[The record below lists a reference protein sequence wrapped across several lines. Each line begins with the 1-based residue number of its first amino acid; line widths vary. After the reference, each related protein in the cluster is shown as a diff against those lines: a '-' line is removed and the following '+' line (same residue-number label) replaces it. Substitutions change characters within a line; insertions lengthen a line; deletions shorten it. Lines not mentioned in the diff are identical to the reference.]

1 MNKVSIAFVDDHP
14 MLLEGLSAM
23 FMGDGAFN
31 IVGTG
36 ASAADAIDISVRLR
50 PDIMIV
56 DLSMPGNVFDAMTS
70 ISGAVPET
78 KMIAFTSA
86 VGVDTAVNAFQ
97 AGASGYVLKGS
108 SADDLRHAVRAV
120 LDGETFITPSVAT
133 KVVLGL
139 RNASLQK
146 DNTPSIRLSVR
157 EEQIVQLLLEG
168 RANQDIARRL
178 SISAKTVK
186 HYMTILMQK
195 FHARSR
201 LEVVLAA
208 QKRLAGNIDASSQDR
223 GLLN

>member
-1 MNKVSIAFVDDHP
+1 
-14 MLLEGLSAM
+14 M

-50 PDIMIV
+50 PDIMVV